1 MAMSPHPNPL
11 PRERARV
18 RGSGSGPLER
28 PQPGR
33 AAYPAGV
40 AVHRFADRR
49 FTLAAEDPLLHQ
61 VRHRLIQPF
70 DVAHPAAQHDNV
82 RVEDIHHVG
91 QRFRQPLFI
100 AAQRQFSLFVT
111 FSTRR
116 IISLPVNPLPLSR

>member
-1 MAMSPHPNPL
+1 MAMSPPPNPL
-11 PRERARV
+11 PRERV
-18 RGSGSGPLER
+18 RGGEAVQVPWSGHSQAAPRTPLESPCIALR
-28 PQPGR
+28 I
-33 AAYPAGV
+33 GV
-40 AVHRFADRR
+40 SHSPPKTHC
-49 FTLAAEDPLLHQ
+49 FTE

-111 FSTRR
+111 FSHRGA
-116 IISLPVNPLPLSR
+116 